1 MPNNPQTSEQMQKL
15 TTSQDGIGR
24 VSKLQPHSHF
34 YIQGNN
40 FTQDTNQQFGVVNDT
55 QFRTT
60 ATVAFS
66 GEKNIYALCMGTVFI
81 QPQTGNESSKVNLIL
96 RPFKQ
101 PINGLNIKYIIY
113 RGLNKTDFFTNDSKI
128 TGSETTGSGFVQY
141 MWKQFNKFYDVDNG
155 GALPASGFSSDFLG
169 YPSPTSQLATQEN
182 NHLIDQ
188 YFFKIT
194 TFLEGADPVEDAT
207 TAYEFPIVPRGIQL
221 GSATGTV
228 GIDIV
233 LNDGDYIIENDPNPF
248 QINLEYARA
257 ASYVLD
263 TATETDV
270 FKKKLVKEACTKFI
284 DIAAFY
290 GLHANGVGKL
300 FVDTEEAPKTAKA
313 DIAARLN
320 GFNTKHNFYLYIQSN
335 RQRSYNFYN
344 NYIHSEANTNTIK
357 IGATVDALTET
368 TFGTNGWPIHVIS
381 QAQDSATENN
391 TVTFQLTTDNY
402 DGAALFM
409 QIGELA
415 SPHEENFVRGTNLL
429 QQQPEDDTVEVDFN
443 YTQAIQITTPAIGAN
458 TIAAF
463 SQCIYEGKQIVI
475 IENLTE
481 EEEGSETINYT
492 LKGKDDLYGLINAKS
507 FFANEQE
514 IQQGSIVNENLQLFN
529 YLNISNEIDLS
540 MLKYKRIEDRLQ
552 TIDDNTYLN
561 RVSYES
567 LLQNIKRGIIP
578 HLKRTSNE
586 FESNKSEMK
595 VYGVEQNN
603 FYKPKPPY
611 LLRAEVFTDNQ
622 ESINGLTIEVT
633 DSSISAKRILGISSQ
648 ENDRL
653 KELIE
658 ANGLINSKIFFR
670 KEDYLDK
677 EDSQYIISPELI
689 KFNKYI
695 IGVVGEQSLN
705 NGDLKLYFP
714 LDRIIIYS
722 IDDAV
727 FFSKAYS
734 EYIPEE
740 FLGNIITLK
749 LSL

>member
-81 QPQTGNESSKVNLIL
+81 QPQTGNESSKVNVIL

-207 TAYEFPIVPRGIQL
+207 TAYEFPIVLRGIQL

-381 QAQDSATENN
+381 QVQDPATENN

-402 DGAALFM
+402 DEAALFM

-415 SPHEENFVRGTNLL
+415 SPHEENFVRGINLL

-443 YTQAIQITTPAIGAN
+443 YTQVIQITTPAIGAN

-463 SQCIYEGKQIVI
+463 SQCIYEGKKVI
-475 IENLTE
+475 AQDA
-481 EEEGSETINYT
+481 ININEKVF
-492 LKGKDDLYGLINAKS
+492 LKDIDDVFGLINVKS
-507 FFANEQE
+507 SISFEQE
-514 IQQGSIVNENLQLFN
+514 SKLPTIVNEKFQIINFINASVRKDIGIVRYQKIEDKIEIVEESTFLERVTYETLISNITYETSSYLKTTIAGYESTKNGVYNYETKQKSFYQPKKPFYLKKILFN
-529 YLNISNEIDLS
+529 HNNKITTGLKVETNDESIPNKKVLGITRLESEKLKDL
-540 MLKYKRIEDRLQ
+540 I
-552 TIDDNTYLN
+552 
-561 RVSYES
+561 
-567 LLQNIKRGIIP
+567 
-578 HLKRTSNE
+578 
-586 FESNKSEMK
+586 
-595 VYGVEQNN
+595 EQNN
-603 FYKPKPPY
+603 LINVKIYFYDTNYNNEEYYSSIEGIEYKVY
-611 LLRAEVFTDNQ
+611 NLFVIG
-622 ESINGLTIEVT
+622 ESINGELKFHKPAEEITIYNIKGSVYNSNEYGKAIPDELGT
-633 DSSISAKRILGISSQ
+633 D
-648 ENDRL
+648 
-653 KELIE
+653 
-658 ANGLINSKIFFR
+658 
-670 KEDYLDK
+670 ED
-677 EDSQYIISPELI
+677 
-689 KFNKYI
+689 
-695 IGVVGEQSLN
+695 
-705 NGDLKLYFP
+705 
-714 LDRIIIYS
+714 
-722 IDDAV
+722 
-727 FFSKAYS
+727 
-734 EYIPEE
+734 E
-740 FLGNIITLK
+740 FL
-749 LSL
+749 LSLIDIDLTQNL